1 MRWLA
6 TACILSTSLFASAA
20 PFVVSDPVVVG
31 VTQCGI
37 YVDAGPRVTSAVVTN
52 IGGNICRYDL
62 AGVAAGAHSVTMTTI
77 TVNDPIWG
85 SQESTKSSP
94 GVFTVPGAP
103 AANYQGLWW
112 NAPAGSESGWGIN
125 LTHQGDRIFATW
137 FTYDTTGN
145 EWWLAMSAQ
154 STATNTFSGL
164 LYQTRGPAFNAV
176 PFDPANVAV
185 IPVGSGTLT
194 FVDADNGTFAYTVNG
209 ISQSKAITREVFG
222 PLPICTFESQ
232 PDFALATN
240 YQDLWWA
247 APAGSE
253 SGWGINFTQQGNTI
267 FATWFTYNGDGT
279 PLWLVVTAPQT
290 QPGTYSG
297 TLYRTTG
304 PAFNAVPFD
313 PTRVVRTPVGT
324 ATFTFIDGNN
334 AKFTYTINTASGT
347 VAQSKQ
353 ITREAFAS
361 PRTVCR

>member
-1 MRWLA
+1 MRLLA
-6 TACILSTSLFASAA
+6 TVCILGTSLFATAA

-31 VTQCGI
+31 VTQCGV
-37 YVDAGPRVTSAVVTN
+37 YVDTNPRVTSAVVAD
-52 IGGNICRYDL
+52 IGGNICKYDL
-62 AGVAAGAHSVTMTTI
+62 AGVAAGAHSVTVTTI

-85 SQESTKSSP
+85 SQESAKSSP
-94 GVFTVPGAP
+94 VVFTVPGTSG
-103 AANYQGLWW
+103 ANYQGLWW

-154 STATNTFSGL
+154 STATNTFSGM
-164 LYQTRGPAFNAV
+164 LYQTHGPAFNAL
-176 PFDPANVAV
+176 PFDPAIVTV
-185 IPVGSGTLT
+185 IPVGFGTLT
-194 FVDADNGTFAYTVNG
+194 FADADSGTFAYTVNG

-222 PLPICTFESQ
+222 PLPTCTFEAQ
-232 PDFALATN
+232 PDFAAATN

-253 SGWGINFTQQGNTI
+253 SGWGINFTQQGSTI
-267 FATWFTYNGDGT
+267 FATWFTYNADGT
-279 PLWLVVTAPQT
+279 PLWLSVTAPQT
-290 QPGTYSG
+290 APGTYAG

-304 PAFNAVPFD
+304 PAFNAVPFN
-313 PTRVVRTPVGT
+313 PASVVLIPAGI
-324 ATFTFIDGNN
+324 ATFRFADGNN
-334 AKFTYTINTASGT
+334 ATFTYTVNTATGPVT
-347 VAQSKQ
+347 QSKQ